1 VYRAID
7 NSSKEMV
14 ALKEIILHNE
24 KNDGFP
30 TTSIREIAT
39 LRMINHPNCVNLLDV
54 VVSPSREGVF
64 LVFEYCEHDLSALL
78 HSVKE
83 PFSESEVKSLAA
95 QLLSAVAYLHEHW
108 IIHRDIKLS
117 NLLYN
122 NKGEI
127 KLADFGLARLYAYP
141 KRSMTAKVVT
151 LWYRAPELLL
161 GDKSYTTGID
171 IWAVGCVL
179 AELLLNRPL
188 LAGDSEIDQVHR
200 IFRLL
205 GTPTPR
211 IWPGVDQLPQ
221 VAKYAVNLTTE
232 GAKYQY
238 NNLRAVF
245 PSISEEGFSLLNA
258 MLTYD
263 PSKRITVSFICTF
276 R

>member
-1 VYRAID
+1 
-7 NSSKEMV
+7 MV
-14 ALKEIILHNE
+14 AIKQIILHNE

-39 LRMINHPNCVNLLDV
+39 LRMIDHPNCVKLLDV
-54 VVSPSREGVF
+54 VVSLSREGVY
-64 LVFEYCEHDLSALL
+64 LVFEYCEHDLSSLL
-78 HSVKE
+78 SYVKD
-83 PFSESEVKSLAA
+83 PFSESEVKSLAY
-95 QLLSAVAYLHEHW
+95 QLLSAVRYLHEHW

-127 KLADFGLARLYAYP
+127 KLADFGLARLYSFP
-141 KRSMTAKVVT
+141 KRNMTAKVVT

-161 GDKSYTTGID
+161 GETSYTTGVD

-188 LAGDSEIDQVHR
+188 LAGDNDLDQLHR

-205 GTPTPR
+205 GTPTER
-211 IWPGVDQLPQ
+211 IWPGVEGMPLVRSAEVD
-221 VAKYAVNLTTE
+221 LTYQQTQ
-232 GAKYQY
+232 YQY
-238 NNLRAVF
+238 NNMRAAF
-245 PSISEEGFSLLNA
+245 PDISEEGFGLLNA

-263 PSKRITVSFICTF
+263 PKKRITVGSHKCYV